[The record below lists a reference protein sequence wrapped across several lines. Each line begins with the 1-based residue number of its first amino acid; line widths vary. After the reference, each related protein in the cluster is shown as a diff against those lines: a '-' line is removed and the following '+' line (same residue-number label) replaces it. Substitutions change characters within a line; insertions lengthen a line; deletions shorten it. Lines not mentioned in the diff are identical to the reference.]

1 MSIPEYDYIIVGSG
15 SAGSVVANRLSA
27 DPDCKVL
34 VLEAGGQDSNFW
46 LKLPIGYFKSIYDPR
61 FSRVFDTE
69 PSEGD
74 GHRGIV
80 WPRGRVVGGS
90 SSINGLV
97 YIRGQHEDFEDWDT
111 LGAEGWSYNE
121 VLPHFRA
128 LERFEGG
135 EDRYHGRDGE
145 LSISTLRNHNA
156 ACQAWISAAQ
166 EYGLPANPD
175 FNGAT
180 THGVGAY
187 HLSIGKRLRAS
198 AAVAFLRP
206 ALKRS
211 NLTLRTKALV
221 TRVEMEGTRAIGV
234 SWTSNGQSF
243 SAKAKR
249 EVILCAGALQSPQI
263 LQLSGIGPAAVLK
276 EQGVPLVI
284 NAPEVGENL
293 QDHYQIRLTLK
304 LNQNISLNDDVR
316 NPVKLAKMGLDWMLK
331 GTGPLTVGA
340 GQVGGGACTKYASPG
355 RPDIQFNVM
364 PLSVDKPGTPLHRY
378 SGFTASFWQ
387 CHPESRGN
395 VHIQSPDPA
404 MQPRIA
410 PNYLST
416 ELDRNVMVDGIKVLR
431 GIHAQPAF
439 RPLWD
444 TENVIGEDR
453 QSDAEILDA
462 VRNMGG
468 TVFHPVGTCRMG
480 NDSSAVLDPQLR
492 VRGVQGLRVID
503 ASVMPKITSANTN
516 AATLMVGEK
525 GASMILNDVPPRN
538 AQRAEERL

>member
-1 MSIPEYDYIIVGSG
+1 MSLPEYDYIIVRYG
-15 SAGSVVANRLSA
+15 SAGFVVANRLSA

-34 VLEAGGQDSNFW
+34 VLEAGGQDLNFW

-61 FSRVFDTE
+61 FSRVFDTV
-69 PSEGD
+69 PSERD

-80 WPRGRVVGGS
+80 WPRGRVVGGY
-90 SSINGLV
+90 SSINGLI
-97 YIRGQHEDFEDWDT
+97 YIRGQHEDFEDWQS
-111 LGAEGWSYNE
+111 LGAEGWSYDD

-135 EDRYHGRDGE
+135 EDRFHGRDGD
-145 LSISTLRNHNA
+145 LTVSTLRNQSA
-156 ACQAWISAAQ
+156 ACQTWIAAAQ
-166 EYGLPANPD
+166 EYGLPANSN

-180 THGVGAY
+180 THGVGAN

-198 AAVAFLRP
+198 SAVAFLRP
-206 ALKRS
+206 VLKWS
-211 NLTLRTKALV
+211 NLTLLTNTLV
-221 TRVEMEGTRAIGV
+221 TKVEMDGTRAAGV
-234 SWTSNGQSF
+234 SWTSNGQPF
-243 SAKAKR
+243 GAKAKR

-263 LQLSGIGPAAVLK
+263 LKLSGIGPADVLK
-276 EQGVPLVI
+276 EQGVPVVFD
-284 NAPEVGENL
+284 APEVGESL
-293 QDHYQIRLTLK
+293 QDHYQIRLLLK
-304 LNQNISLNDDVR
+304 LNQKISLNDDVR
-316 NPVKLAKMGLDWMLK
+316 NPIKLAQMGLDWMLK
-331 GTGPLTVGA
+331 GTGPLTVGE

-364 PLSVDKPGTPLHRY
+364 PLSVDKPGMPLHRY

-395 VHIQSPDPA
+395 VHLQSPDPSA
-404 MQPRIA
+404 QPRIA

-431 GIHAQPAF
+431 SIHAQPAF
-439 RPLWD
+439 RHLWD
-444 TENVIGEDR
+444 NETVIGEDR

-468 TVFHPVGTCRMG
+468 TVFHSVGNCRMG
-480 NDSSAVLDPQLR
+480 SDSSAVLDSQFC

-525 GASMILNDVPPRN
+525 GAAMILNDVMQRN

>member
-1 MSIPEYDYIIVGSG
+1 MKELDEHIWGC
-15 SAGSVVANRLSA
+15 SA
-27 DPDCKVL
+27 P
-34 VLEAGGQDSNFW
+34 
-46 LKLPIGYFKSIYDPR
+46 
-61 FSRVFDTE
+61 
-69 PSEGD
+69 
-74 GHRGIV
+74 
-80 WPRGRVVGGS
+80 
-90 SSINGLV
+90 
-97 YIRGQHEDFEDWDT
+97 
-111 LGAEGWSYNE
+111 
-121 VLPHFRA
+121 
-128 LERFEGG
+128 
-135 EDRYHGRDGE
+135 
-145 LSISTLRNHNA
+145 
-156 ACQAWISAAQ
+156 
-166 EYGLPANPD
+166 
-175 FNGAT
+175 
-180 THGVGAY
+180 
-187 HLSIGKRLRAS
+187 
-198 AAVAFLRP
+198 
-206 ALKRS
+206 
-211 NLTLRTKALV
+211 
-221 TRVEMEGTRAIGV
+221 
-234 SWTSNGQSF
+234 
-243 SAKAKR
+243 
-249 EVILCAGALQSPQI
+249 ALQSPQI

-276 EQGVPLVI
+276 EQGVPVVI

-462 VRNMGG
+462 VRSMGG